1 MINEQM
7 LQYSIS
13 FSSAKFGEFDPNC
26 AELYFYYGRALLE
39 LARVENTVLGNAL
52 NGGL

>member
-1 MINEQM
+1 MINEQI
-7 LQYSIS
+7 LQYSF